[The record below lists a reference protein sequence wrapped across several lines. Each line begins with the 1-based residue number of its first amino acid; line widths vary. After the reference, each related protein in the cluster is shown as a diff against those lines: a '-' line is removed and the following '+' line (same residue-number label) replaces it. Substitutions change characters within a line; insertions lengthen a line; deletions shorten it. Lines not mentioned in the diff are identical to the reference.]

1 MTFKPLRLSLGLL
14 TCALI
19 TLLPAQASPLQPQ
32 RDSEVLEKLP
42 LLAPW
47 ARDARGPRTAQQ
59 APRDLNSALLAAR
72 QFLDLARSQGD
83 ARYAGQAL
91 GSLQAWPTTATA
103 PVEVLVM
110 RASVEQ
116 YLHQFNTSE
125 ATLRLVL
132 AQQALNPQ
140 AWLTLASLQR
150 LRGDYPAAADSCAR
164 LSLSGA
170 NFYARACRAETE
182 SLGPAQTAAR
192 AELQGL
198 LLSREAVSSQSL
210 RAWLLT
216 SLALLE
222 EMTGEDERA
231 ETHYRAVLA
240 LSDPQADSAGYARLA
255 FADHLL
261 RLQRAAEVPALLAI
275 LPRSDAVLLRLAI
288 AQRQNITPL
297 QSSSGRA
304 ESSQKP
310 SADAAELV
318 QRFAAIDAANTTGTS
333 PHAREQAR
341 FALDVQGQPQRALA
355 LAQRNIQTQREPE
368 DLLLLARAAF
378 AAGNAAALAKTRQIL
393 NTQGL
398 KDVRIDAVL

>member
-14 TCALI
+14 ACALL

-32 RDSEVLEKLP
+32 RDNEVLEKLP

-47 ARDARGPRTAQQ
+47 ARDARLARKAGQGTG
-59 APRDLNSALLAAR
+59 DLRSALATAR
-72 QFLDLARSQGD
+72 QFLELARSQGD

-116 YLHQFNTSE
+116 YLHQFSTSE
-125 ATLRLVL
+125 TTLRLAL
-132 AQQALNPQ
+132 AQQALHPQ

-150 LRGDYPAAADSCAR
+150 LRGNYSAAADSCGR

-170 NFYARACRAETE
+170 DFYARACRAETE

-198 LLSREAVSSQSL
+198 LLSREAGYSQSL

-222 EMTGEDERA
+222 EMTGDDQGA

-240 LSDPQADSAGYARLA
+240 LTDPQADSAGYARLA
-255 FADHLL
+255 FVDHLL
-261 RLQRAAEVPALLAI
+261 RLQRGREVPALLAV

-288 AQRQNITPL
+288 AQRQSQAPR
-297 QSSSGRA
+297 QSKAQRD
-304 ESSQKP
+304 

-368 DLLLLARAAF
+368 DLLLLARAAV
-378 AAGNAAALAKTRQIL
+378 AAGNAAALAQARQLLI
-393 NTQGL
+393 TQGL
-398 KDVRIDAVL
+398 KDARIDAVL

>member
-1 MTFKPLRLSLGLL
+1 MRFKPLRLSLGLL
-14 TCALI
+14 ACAFI
-19 TLLPAQASPLQPQ
+19 TLLPAQASPVQPQ

-47 ARDARGPRTAQQ
+47 ARDARGPRTARQ
-59 APRDLNSALLAAR
+59 APRDLSSALAAAR
-72 QFLDLARSQGD
+72 QFLELARSQGD

-116 YLHQFNTSE
+116 YLHQFTASE

-132 AQQALNPQ
+132 AQQALHPQ

-150 LRGDYPAAADSCAR
+150 LRGDYPAATESCAR

-170 NFYARACRAETE
+170 DLYARACRAETD

-198 LLSREAVSSQSL
+198 LLSRESVNSQSV

-222 EMTGEDERA
+222 EMTGDDQAA
-231 ETHYRAVLA
+231 EIHYRAVLA

-255 FADHLL
+255 FVDHLL
-261 RLQRAAEVPALLAI
+261 RLQRAAEVPALLAV

-288 AQRQNITPL
+288 AQQQSQAPRQSKAKKT
-297 QSSSGRA
+297 SV
-304 ESSQKP
+304 E
-310 SADAAELV
+310 AAELV

-341 FALDVQGQPQRALA
+341 FALDVQAQPLRALA
-355 LAQRNIQTQREPE
+355 LAQRNVMTQREPE
-368 DLLLLARAAF
+368 DLLLLARAAV
-378 AAGNAAALAKTRQIL
+378 AAGNAAAKDQARQLLI
-393 NTQGL
+393 TQGL
-398 KDVRIDAVL
+398 KDARIDAVL

>member
-14 TCALI
+14 AYALI
-19 TLLPAQASPLQPQ
+19 TLLPAQASPVQPQ
-32 RDSEVLEKLP
+32 RDNEVLERLP

-47 ARDARGPRTAQQ
+47 ARDARVPRIAQQ
-59 APRDLNSALLAAR
+59 APRDLSSALLAAR
-72 QFLDLARSQGD
+72 QFLELARSQGD

-91 GSLQAWPTTATA
+91 GSLQAWPSTAKA

-116 YLHQFNTSE
+116 YLHQFTTSE
-125 ATLRLVL
+125 ATLRLAL
-132 AQQALNPQ
+132 AQQALHPQ

-150 LRGDYPAAADSCAR
+150 LRGDYPAAAESCGR

-170 NFYARACRAETE
+170 DFYARACRAETE

-192 AELQGL
+192 TELQGL
-198 LLSREAVSSQSL
+198 LLSREAGNSQSL

-222 EMTGEDERA
+222 EMTGDDRGA
-231 ETHYRAVLA
+231 ELHYRAVLA
-240 LSDPQADSAGYARLA
+240 LADPQADSAGYARLA
-255 FADHLL
+255 FVDLLL
-261 RLQRAAEVPALLAI
+261 RLQRGQEVPALLGV

-288 AQRQNITPL
+288 VQRQNQPPR
-297 QSSSGRA
+297 QSKAR
-304 ESSQKP
+304 QD
-310 SADAAELV
+310 SADATELV

-341 FALDVQGQPQRALA
+341 FALDVQAQPLRALT
-355 LAQRNIQTQREPE
+355 LAQRNVQTQREPE
-368 DLLLLARAAF
+368 DLLLLARAAV
-378 AAGNAAALAKTRQIL
+378 AAGNTAALAQARQL
-393 NTQGL
+393 LLTQGL
-398 KDVRIDAVL
+398 RDARIDAVL